1 MSTELRP
8 AEPAEPRPVD
18 TAELPAPPPLRAATW
33 VASAGR
39 LPGDSDR
46 SAVMVTRLPADC
58 GGTDH
63 YLLVAEPEGSEPWDS
78 FPPPIAER
86 LTDAIRAG
94 GLADLIRPGGGYAL
108 RAVYYN
114 RQPGEPTGENPNP
127 PGRERRRSAG
137 TRTPRR

>member
-1 MSTELRP
+1 MTTKLRP
-8 AEPAEPRPVD
+8 ADTAGTRPVD
-18 TAELPAPPPLRAATW
+18 IAELPAPPPLRAGTW

-46 SAVMVTRLPADC
+46 SAVMVTHLPADC

-86 LTDAIRAG
+86 LRDAIRAG

-108 RAVYYN
+108 RAIYYN

-127 PGRERRRSAG
+127 PGRESRRSAA
-137 TRTPRR
+137 TRIPRR